1 MVLLV
6 LCYVFCCAF
15 CGVFCGAFCCVFYY
29 VFCNAVCSAMC
40 SAMRSA
46 VRSAVCSA
54 LLCGLQCVFCDVLLQ
69 RVLPLPPLP
78 QLLNPTCYGG
88 TAAQHILSAGRWG
101 LPVVADRTCGGPPT
115 QHDTQPT
122 NSLLLCVLLE
132 IPTTLPGQCSAMP
145 CATSGNSRGDVPPTP
160 AGTCLRPA
168 LRLETQAGTCLWRA
182 RKSIPPHPFPHIH

>member
-1 MVLLV
+1 M
-6 LCYVFCCAF
+6 
-15 CGVFCGAFCCVFYY
+15 FCGAFCCVFYY

-132 IPTTLPGQCSAMP
+132 IAFFPQGTMSTAQPVLSNASRHDEHCPA
-145 CATSGNSRGDVPPTP
+145 SGRQ
-160 AGTCLRPA
+160 RHA
-168 LRLETQAGTCLWRA
+168 LRMETQAGTCLQPA
-182 RKSIPPHPFPHIH
+182 RKSIPPPPCALRRS